1 MPPMVTKHCNHRIEN
16 MKSNIGIIISREFS
30 ERVAKKSF
38 LITTLLMP
46 VFMLLMMAAPALI
59 MSFSSPSERVIAV
72 IDNSGIVLPA
82 VQAEAEGVD
91 YLTVEAV
98 SMPLDSALADDRYD
112 GVLTIGADIVDN
124 PQAQGLYLHDAG
136 VLEMEKSFAR
146 TIEEVVEAERLKHY
160 NIENLDRIMEEV
172 NADVTLNT
180 VRINDDGEGETTSS
194 MVSYFMGVAM
204 TFILY
209 MFLLLYGQMVMT
221 SIIEEKNNRV
231 LELVVSSV
239 RPLQLMLGKI
249 IGVGLVAV
257 VQVALWGILICLMS
271 AFVLPML
278 MPETVA
284 EQVTLF
290 NAGGFDASATT
301 VDADMVQALALFSS
315 VGYMA
320 TLFLYVLLFLVGGF
334 LFYASIFAAI
344 GSAVDNVQ
352 DASQFQS
359 FAVVPIII
367 ALVFSLSV
375 ANDPNTTTALWLSMI
390 PFTSPMVMLSRIPFN
405 IASWEIWT
413 SLAILYVSFV
423 GMAWIA
429 AKIYRVGIFMYGKK
443 PTLKDLVR
451 WARYK

>member
-1 MPPMVTKHCNHRIEN
+1 

-59 MSFSSPSERVIAV
+59 MTWSTPSERTIAV
-72 IDNSGIVLPA
+72 IDDSGIVFPVLEK
-82 VQAEAEGVD
+82 EAAAID
-91 YLTVEAV
+91 YLTLESV
-98 SMPLDSALADDRYD
+98 SMPLDSALADSRYD
-112 GVLTIGADIVDN
+112 GVLTIGAGIVDN
-124 PQAQGLYLHDAG
+124 PKAQGLYLHDAG
-136 VLEMEKSFAR
+136 VLDMEKTFTR
-146 TIEEVVEAERLKHY
+146 TIEDVIETERLKNY
-160 NIENLDRIMEEV
+160 NIENLDKIMAEV
-172 NADVTLNT
+172 NVDVSLNT
-180 VRINDDGEGETTSS
+180 VRINEDGEGESTSS
-194 MVSYFMGVAM
+194 MVSYFLGMAM

-239 RPLQLMLGKI
+239 KPLQLMLGKI

-257 VQVALWGILICLMS
+257 VQVTLWGVLICLMS

-278 MPETVA
+278 MPEPVA

-290 NAGGFDASATT
+290 NAGGFDAATSA
-301 VDADMVQALALFSS
+301 VDPDMVQALALFSS
-315 VGYMA
+315 VGYLA
-320 TLFLYVLLFLVGGF
+320 KLFFYVLLFLVGGF

-344 GSAVDNVQ
+344 GSAVDNIQ

-375 ANDPNTTTALWLSMI
+375 ANDPNTVTALWLSMI
-390 PFTSPMVMLSRIPFN
+390 PFTSPMVMLARIPFN
-405 IASWEIWT
+405 IAPWEIWT
-413 SLAILYVSFV
+413 SLVVLYVSFV
-423 GMAWIA
+423 GMAWIS
-429 AKIYRVGIFMYGKK
+429 AKIYRVGIFMYGRK
-443 PTLKDLVR
+443 PTFKDLVR